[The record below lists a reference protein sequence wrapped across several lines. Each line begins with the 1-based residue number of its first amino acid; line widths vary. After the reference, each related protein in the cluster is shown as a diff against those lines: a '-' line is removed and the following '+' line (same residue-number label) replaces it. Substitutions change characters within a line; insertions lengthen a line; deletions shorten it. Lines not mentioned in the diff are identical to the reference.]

1 MVDCNYHDMS
11 QIVNIWKFTLLNDLE
26 YDGQSDSMVDC
37 NDDMSQIVNIW
48 KFTLLNAVE
57 YDGQSL
63 EVVLTYG

>member
-11 QIVNIWKFTLLNDLE
+11 QIVNIWKFTLLNALE
-26 YDGQSDSMVDC
+26 YDGQSLEVVH
-37 NDDMSQIVNIW
+37 DMSQIVNIW
-48 KFTLLNAVE
+48 KFTLLNALE